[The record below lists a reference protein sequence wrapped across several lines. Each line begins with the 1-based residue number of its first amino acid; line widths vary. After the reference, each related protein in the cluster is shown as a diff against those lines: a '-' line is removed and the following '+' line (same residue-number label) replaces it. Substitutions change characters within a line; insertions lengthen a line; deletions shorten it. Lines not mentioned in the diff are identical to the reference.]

1 MAAQRRRARGL
12 DTCRRASPPPSR
24 TTSVRS
30 WTYAASAA
38 FEART
43 CSTCSA
49 VARKRRRIGS
59 ARRDAIPGMPSR
71 ARTSGWRTV
80 AHGALLR
87 RPAPLKSR
95 STSLLASPSHTKNWM
110 QRGRHSGTRTA
121 PLRPTIRPRTLRR
134 WVNEARRGAALVP
147 REGGGLG
154 EALHW
159 LRSARALSPSEAQIA
174 LDVGIMHDYAE
185 HRAEAMDAYETAYRL
200 LRARHP
206 DPKMDDEQHTRASAA
221 VGIPDCTRRATGT
234 WAHGGGV
241 DP

>member
-1 MAAQRRRARGL
+1 MAFGRRCVWTGARAPCEHSQRRSATSWHAPPACNRHAVWLPPPTMAAQRRRARGL

-95 STSLLASPSHTKNWM
+95 SASRRNFAESYQKLDAARKALGDADRALEAYHTASHL
-110 QRGRHSGTRTA
+110 A
-121 PLRPTIRPRTLRR
+121 PLG
-134 WVNEARRGAALVP
+134 NEARRGAALVP
-147 REGGGLG
+147 RERGGLG

-174 LDVGIMHDYAE
+174 LDVGIVHVSA
-185 HRAEAMDAYETAYRL
+185 
-200 LRARHP
+200 P
-206 DPKMDDEQHTRASAA
+206 D
-221 VGIPDCTRRATGT
+221 GL
-234 WAHGGGV
+234 
-241 DP
+241 

>member
-1 MAAQRRRARGL
+1 MAFGRRCVWTGARAPCEHSQRRSATSWHAPPACNRHAVWLPPPTMAAQRRRARGL

-110 QRGRHSGTRTA
+110 QRGRHSGTRTT

-134 WVNEARRGAALVP
+134 WVTRLAGAQ
-147 REGGGLG
+147 
-154 EALHW
+154 
-159 LRSARALSPSEAQIA
+159 RSC
-174 LDVGIMHDYAE
+174 
-185 HRAEAMDAYETAYRL
+185 
-200 LRARHP
+200 RAREEGWGRH
-206 DPKMDDEQHTRASAA
+206 
-221 VGIPDCTRRATGT
+221 CTGCDRRERCLRVRHRSLLT
-234 WAHGGGV
+234 WASCM
-241 DP
+241 

>member
-1 MAAQRRRARGL
+1 MAFGRRCVWTGARAPCEHSQRRSATSWHAPPACNRHAVWLPPPTMAAQRRRARGL

-87 RPAPLKSR
+87 RPAPLKSL
-95 STSLLASPSHTKNWM
+95 SASLLASPSHTKNWM

-121 PLRPTIRPRTLRR
+121 PLRPTMT
-134 WVNEARRGAALVP
+134 
-147 REGGGLG
+147 
-154 EALHW
+154 
-159 LRSARALSPSEAQIA
+159 S
-174 LDVGIMHDYAE
+174 DVI
-185 HRAEAMDAYETAYRL
+185 
-200 LRARHP
+200 
-206 DPKMDDEQHTRASAA
+206 
-221 VGIPDCTRRATGT
+221 
-234 WAHGGGV
+234 
-241 DP
+241 